1 MKKTG
6 FHIIPLIIGVV
17 ISITSVFAHNAKSLE
32 CNVKGNPTVSEANLT
47 NYYVNCAKLVES
59 NPIWTSCIV
68 VAIIDSVT
76 LQPWNSSV
84 KNLGQMNFGSNPAFD
99 YVFVYSTN
107 NTNQMNAMVQAMVD
121 SVPNGSFILA
131 YTWRYGNFSKWYG
144 ANPLIPIA
152 MNAIGATEIAKATD
166 SIPYIMFTRK
176 GHPNLTQ
183 EVLGKNVNDTIQLST
198 IISDNPQEG
207 LVFSTDSA
215 IYFEGDTVSLTGPDG
230 YASYYWNTGSTNQTL
245 KTSNP
250 GIYILKVTDST
261 GCIIRDTVMIK
272 DKRGTFINESIT
284 NVEFIFYPNPVKTKL
299 SIVLNLPVDYVQL
312 FSLNGQLIGEFKLE
326 ANMKYEIDVSFLE
339 VGVYFLEAS
348 VSGEKIHQKIIK
360 N

>member
-1 MKKTG
+1 MTKINIYTTIFLVG
-6 FHIIPLIIGVV
+6 IYFS
-17 ISITSVFAHNAKSLE
+17 ISSVFAHNAKLLE
-32 CNVKGNPTVSEANLT
+32 CNVKGNPTVSEANMT
-47 NYYVNCAKLVES
+47 NYFINCAKLVES
-59 NPIWTSCIV
+59 NPVWTSCVV

-84 KNLGQMNFGSNPAFD
+84 KNLGQLNFGSNPAFN
-99 YVFVYSTN
+99 YVFVYNTN
-107 NTNQMNAMVQAMVD
+107 NSSQMNAMVQALVD

-176 GHPNLTQ
+176 GHPDLTQ
-183 EVLGKNVNDTIQLST
+183 EVLGENVNDTIQLST
-198 IISDNPQEG
+198 IISDNPQEK

-230 YASYYWNTGSTNQTL
+230 YASYYWNTGSTNQIL

-250 GIYILKVTDST
+250 GIYILRVTDSM

-272 DKRGTFINESIT
+272 DKRGTFINKNENNI
-284 NVEFIFYPNPVKTKL
+284 EFSFYPNPVKTKL
-299 SIVLNLPVDYVQL
+299 SVVSNLPIDFIRFYN
-312 FSLNGQLIGEFKLE
+312 LNGQLLE
-326 ANMKYEIDVSFLE
+326 EIILQNTKNYEVDVSALD
-339 VGVYFLEAS
+339 VGVYFIEVDIL
-348 VSGEKIHQKIIK
+348 GEKIYQKMIK

>member
-1 MKKTG
+1 MTKIKLYTAIFLVG
-6 FHIIPLIIGVV
+6 IYFS
-17 ISITSVFAHNAKSLE
+17 ISSVFAHNAKLLE
-32 CNVKGNPTVSEANLT
+32 CNVKGNPTVSQANMT
-47 NYYVNCAKLVES
+47 NYYINCAKLVES
-59 NPIWTSCIV
+59 NPIWTSCVV

-76 LQPWNSSV
+76 LQPWNSSI
-84 KNLGQMNFGSNPAFD
+84 KNLGQLNFGSNPSFD
-99 YVFVYSTN
+99 YVFVYNTN
-107 NTNQMNAMVQAMVD
+107 NTSQMNAMVQALVD

-152 MNAIGATEIAKATD
+152 MSAIGATEIAKATD

-176 GHPNLTQ
+176 GHPDLTQ

-198 IISDNPQEG
+198 IISDNPQEK

-250 GIYILKVTDST
+250 GIFTLKVTDST

-272 DKRGTFINESIT
+272 DKRGTFIKKGREEI
-284 NVEFIFYPNPVKTKL
+284 EFSFYPNPAKTKI
-299 SIVLNLPVDYVQL
+299 SVRSNLPIDHIKLYN
-312 FSLNGQLIGEFKLE
+312 LNGQLIQEVLLK
-326 ANMKYEIDVSFLE
+326 NSKNYELDLSLLDI
-339 VGVYFLEAS
+339 GVYFIEVDVL
-348 VSGEKIHQKIIK
+348 GEKIHQKVIK